1 MDSRHRDDTLAEEA
15 SAFGERVKGATKDAV
30 GSVTGNERLEREGEL
45 ENAEGRARQATNNV
59 FDETDG
65 VRGAT
70 VGDSGYVSG
79 YYRSADRARET
90 YDRLTSDYGYPS
102 EDVVVL
108 MSDETRRKYF
118 ADHIVGKESKA
129 LEGLGAG
136 SAIGGG
142 IGAALGAVLAIGTTV
157 LIPGLNLVV
166 AGPLAAALAGA
177 GAGGATGG
185 ILGALIGAGIP
196 EVQARDY
203 EKAIDEGG
211 IVLGVRARDPEHA
224 ATLVRE
230 FNHDERATF

>member
-1 MDSRHRDDTLAEEA
+1 MESRHKDDSLTEEA
-15 SAFGERVKGATKDAV
+15 SALGQRVKGATKGAV
-30 GSVTGNERLEREGEL
+30 GSATGNERLEREGDI

-70 VGDSGYVSG
+70 VDDGEFVTG
-79 YYRSADRARET
+79 YYRSPERARET
-90 YDRLTSDYGYPS
+90 YDRLTTDYGCPAD
-102 EDVVVL
+102 EVVVL
-108 MSDETRRKYF
+108 MSDETRKRYF
-118 ADHIVGKESKA
+118 ADHVVGRDSKA

-157 LIPGLNLVV
+157 LIPGLNVVV

-185 ILGALIGAGIP
+185 VLGALIGAGIP

-203 EKAIDEGG
+203 EKAIDDGG
-211 IVLGVRARDPEHA
+211 IVLGVRAKDPQHA

-230 FNHDERATF
+230 FNEDERATF